1 MESRLL
7 GGLTFL
13 RTVLPYI
20 TLYHYQLI
28 LIFNYKSSPK
38 ALHPL
43 NHLHTNFWLAAV
55 YPDLPTLDYNIA
67 YPSYFQRSMSY
78 TAVCSFCCV
87 ACIYLFNHHHPGIG
101 SLTHCIRAGQY
112 LLGATYMY
120 ICNCS
125 QTDVYHSGH
134 IALLTLISL
143 FVFIVLRSTNIF
155 LHKRHS
161 N

>member
-1 MESRLL
+1 M
-7 GGLTFL
+7 
-13 RTVLPYI
+13 
-20 TLYHYQLI
+20 

-43 NHLHTNFWLAAV
+43 NLPHTNFWLAAV
-55 YPDLPTLDYNIA
+55 YPDSPTLDYNIA

-87 ACIYLFNHHHPGIG
+87 ACIYLFNHHPGIG

-112 LLGATYMY
+112 VLGATYMY

-125 QTDVYHSGH
+125 QTDVS
-134 IALLTLISL
+134 TLGTHCLADAYQSICFYCTSFEEYFFTQKTL
-143 FVFIVLRSTNIF
+143 
-155 LHKRHS
+155 
-161 N
+161 